1 MAVYMDP
8 SQYQRIKAIRAI
20 AFDFDGVFTDN
31 RVWISENGQE
41 SVACWRS
48 DGLGIAHL
56 RKLGI
61 PMTII
66 STEKNP
72 VVSARSAKLCI
83 TCVQGLD
90 DKLDAFRQFA
100 DANGLSLEDVAFVG
114 NDVNDQACLEA
125 AGCAIVPADA
135 HPLVKR
141 TAHIVLK
148 CPGGFGAVR
157 EICDLISEIQ
167 ENIADGSIV

>member
-1 MAVYMDP
+1 MDH

-31 RVWISENGQE
+31 RVWVSENGQE

-48 DGLGIAHL
+48 DGLGIARL

-66 STEKNP
+66 STEKNS
-72 VVSARSAKLCI
+72 VVSARSVKLCI
-83 TCVQGLD
+83 PCVQGLD
-90 DKLDAFRQFA
+90 DKLPALLQFA
-100 DANGLSLEDVAFVG
+100 NAQGLSPEDIAFVG
-114 NDVNDQACLEA
+114 NDINDQACLEA
-125 AGCAIVPADA
+125 VGCAIVPADA
-135 HPLVKR
+135 HPSVKGM
-141 TAHIVLK
+141 AHIVLK
-148 CPGGFGAVR
+148 CLGGFGAVR

-167 ENIADGSIV
+167 ENIVHGSVV